1 MSDDTPLDPL
11 RRAHEEDFFHKRN
24 QELIEKLRKKLA
36 AEETAEGLKAAT
48 HIQDDELL
56 QHLARLGVTQHTL
69 PVLHLVPLL
78 QVAWADGE
86 IQAEE
91 RVLLQQ
97 AADEANVQGEA
108 RAAFEEMLKNK
119 PSQEF
124 FDAALDFIRA
134 MLAAMPADR
143 AAAAKANLESLAW
156 RVADAA
162 GGLFG
167 LFGRVE
173 GAEKGALQDIT
184 RRLTGRSDKVLDK
197 L

>member
-1 MSDDTPLDPL
+1 MSDQPLDPL
-11 RRAHEEDFFHKRN
+11 RRAHEEDFFRKRN
-24 QELIEKLRKKLA
+24 QELIEKMRGKLA
-36 AEETAEGLKAAT
+36 ADETAAELKATT
-48 HIQDDELL
+48 HLEDDELL
-56 QHLARLGVTQHTL
+56 QHLAALGITAETV
-69 PVLHLVPLL
+69 PVLHLVPLI

-97 AADEANVQGEA
+97 AADEAGVTGPA
-108 RAAFEEMLKNK
+108 RTAFEGLLSHK
-119 PSQEF
+119 PSPEF

-143 AAAAKANLESLAW
+143 AEAAATDLQSLTW

-162 GGLFG
+162 GGIFG
-167 LFGRVE
+167 LFGRIE
-173 GAEKGALQDIT
+173 GSEKAALKHIAE
-184 RRLTGRSDKVLDK
+184 RLGDRGGDVLKK